1 MILNSKNYLISP
13 ISIPKWRNLNF
24 DFRWGIFKHIIEIV
38 RSQQDGNFILMKD
51 LSTNKPLIKLF
62 RTENL
67 DEEEEDD

>member
-1 MILNSKNYLISP
+1 
-13 ISIPKWRNLNF
+13 
-24 DFRWGIFKHIIEIV
+24 V

-67 DEEEEDD
+67 DEEEDDD